1 MGLLDTIRSVLGLG
15 ATSDTEPQPDASSE
29 HAVKTTASEQTDD
42 DETTADG
49 EGSAA
54 LTEEPTGDSAA
65 EPSEATGVTD
75 HTETETPAAES
86 AEATGPVPE
95 EPDDGSPHV
104 ESINGIGPAY
114 AKRLEEAG
122 VESVAELSAA
132 DADTLAE
139 ETGISAKRI
148 SGWIDSAGD
157 K

>member
-29 HAVKTTASEQTDD
+29 HAVKTTSEQTDD
-42 DETTADG
+42 DEPTADG

-65 EPSEATGVTD
+65 EPSETTEATD
-75 HTETETPAAES
+75 HTETETPAGGS
-86 AEATGPVPE
+86 AETTDPVPE

-114 AKRLEEAG
+114 AKRLGEAG

-132 DADTLAE
+132 DADALAE

-157 K
+157 Q

>member
-29 HAVKTTASEQTDD
+29 HAVKTTSEQTDD
-42 DETTADG
+42 EPTADG

-65 EPSEATGVTD
+65 EPSEATEATD
-75 HTETETPAAES
+75 HTETETPDAES
-86 AEATGPVPE
+86 GEATDPVPE

-114 AKRLEEAG
+114 AKRLGEAG

-157 K
+157 Q

>member
-1 MGLLDTIRSVLGLG
+1 MGLLDTIKSVLGLG
-15 ATSDTEPQPDASSE
+15 ATRDTEPQPDASSE

-42 DETTADG
+42 EATG
-49 EGSAA
+49 NREGSAA

-75 HTETETPAAES
+75 HAGTETPAAES
-86 AEATGPVPE
+86 AEAAGPVSE
-95 EPDDGSPHV
+95 EPADGSPHV
-104 ESINGIGPAY
+104 ESISGIGPAY

-139 ETGISAKRI
+139 ETGISAKRV

-157 K
+157 Q